1 MKYVYSLPAVKKEDN
16 MKYLFALIFTGFLG
30 FFSSSEKENKAQI
43 LESSDAG
50 IELKVQYIEFPD
62 FYIYPEK

>member
-1 MKYVYSLPAVKKEDN
+1 